1 MPRSL
6 TSYHI
11 KLLAAL
17 FMAIDHI
24 GVVLFPDEDV
34 LRILGRFSF
43 PLFAWLLVEGEKHTS
58 DVRRYGLRLLVLGI
72 ASQPIYWL
80 TFESQ
85 RLNILF
91 MLLLGLLCL
100 RFSRIFPE
108 WQILIWLGSA
118 GLATAIGIEYGA
130 YGIALIALI
139 GRFKPDLPW
148 WMSWLLLHLVTW
160 LILPDLGS
168 FQIPAILTPLCFS
181 LTNHQQGA
189 KARWFYLFY
198 PVHLLI
204 LFFVRAQF
212 F

>member
-6 TSYHI
+6 TNYHI

-24 GVVLFPDEDV
+24 GVVLFPDADI

-72 ASQPIYWL
+72 ISQPIYWL

-91 MLLLGLLCL
+91 MLLLGLLSL
-100 RFSRIFPE
+100 RGSRMFPS
-108 WQILIWLGSA
+108 WQIIIWLGSA

-139 GRFKPDLPW
+139 GRFKPDGIW

-160 LILPDLGS
+160 LVLPNLGS
-168 FQIPAILTPLCFS
+168 FQVPAIFTPLCFS
-181 LTNHQQGA
+181 LTNHQRGA
-189 KARWFYLFY
+189 KARWFYWFY

-204 LFFVRAQF
+204 LFFIRAQF